1 MSERALLKAE
11 RRTVTGKKVKQLR
24 RQGKLPGVVYGKVVE
39 APIPVVLDYKEAAR
53 VLRGATGSEIL
64 DLELEGQTLPVLVRE
79 KQKDFIKGTLL
90 HVDFQAVSMTET
102 IWAEVPIELEGEA
115 PAVKNYGAVL
125 VHNLDVLEVQALP
138 GDLPERI
145 VIDLGRLEEIG
156 DMITVADL
164 VLPSSVK
171 VMADPDEPIV
181 VATAPRTEAEVEGAE
196 TVEEAVGAE
205 PEVIEKGKK
214 EEEEEE

>member
-1 MSERALLKAE
+1 MGERALLKAE
-11 RRTVTGKKVKQLR
+11 RRTVIGKKVKQLR
-24 RQGKLPGVVYGKVVE
+24 RQGKLPGVVYGKVLDE
-39 APIPVVLDYKEAAR
+39 PVPVMLDYKEAAR
-53 VLRGATGSEIL
+53 VLRGVTGSEIL

-79 KQKDFIKGTLL
+79 KQRDFIKGTLL

-125 VHNLDVLEVQALP
+125 VQSLDVLEVEALP

-145 VIDLGRLEEIG
+145 VIDLSALEEIG

-164 VLPSSVK
+164 VLPPSVK
-171 VMADPDEPIV
+171 VMADPDEAIV
-181 VATAPRTEAEVEGAE
+181 VATAPRTEEEVEGAE
-196 TVEEAVGAE
+196 TTEITEAE

-214 EEEEEE
+214 EEEEEEE

>member
-1 MSERALLKAE
+1 MSERPLLKAE

-24 RQGKLPGVVYGKVVE
+24 RQGKLPGVVYGKVLE
-39 APIPVVLDYKEAAR
+39 EPIPVMLDYKEAAK

-125 VHNLDVLEVQALP
+125 VQSLDVLEVEALP

-164 VLPSSVK
+164 VLPPSVK
-171 VMADPDEPIV
+171 VMADPDEAIV
-181 VATAPRTEAEVEGAE
+181 VATAPRTEEEVEGAE
-196 TVEEAVGAE
+196 TVEEIGAE

>member
-1 MSERALLKAE
+1 MSERPLLKAE
-11 RRTVTGKKVKQLR
+11 RRTVIGKKVKQLR
-24 RQGKLPGVVYGKVVE
+24 REGKLPGVVYGKTLDQ
-39 APIPVVLDYKEAAR
+39 PIPIALDYRSAAK
-53 VLRGATGSEIL
+53 VLRGATASEIL
-64 DLELEGQTLPVLVRE
+64 DLELEGKVIPVLVRE

-125 VHNLDVLEVQALP
+125 VQNMDVLEVEALP

-145 VIDLGRLEEIG
+145 VLDLGALQEIG

-164 VLPSSVK
+164 VLPPSVK
-171 VMADPDEPIV
+171 VMADPDEAIV
-181 VATAPRTEAEVEGAE
+181 VATAPRTEEEVEGAE
-196 TVEEAVGAE
+196 TMEAGEFE

-214 EEEEEE
+214 EEEE

>member
-1 MSERALLKAE
+1 MSARPMLKAE
-11 RRTVTGKKVKQLR
+11 RRQVIGKQVKQLR
-24 RQGKLPGVVYGKVVE
+24 RQGKLPGVVYGKVLDEPV
-39 APIPVVLDYKEAAR
+39 PIVLDYREAAK
-53 VLRGATGSEIL
+53 VLRGATASEIL
-64 DLELEGQTLPVLVRE
+64 DLSLEGQVLPVLVRE

-125 VHNLDVLEVQALP
+125 VQSLDVLEVEALP

-145 VIDLGRLEEIG
+145 VLDLGALEEIG

-164 VLPSSVK
+164 VLPPSVK
-171 VMADPDEPIV
+171 VMADPEEAIV
-181 VATAPRTEAEVEGAE
+181 VATAPRSEEEVEGAE
-196 TVEEAVGAE
+196 TTEVTAAE

-214 EEEEEE
+214 EEDEEEV

>member
-1 MSERALLKAE
+1 MSERPLLKAE

-24 RQGKLPGVVYGKVVE
+24 RQGKLPGVVYGKVLDE
-39 APIPVVLDYKEAAR
+39 PIPVALDYKEAYK

-125 VHNLDVLEVQALP
+125 FQSMDVLEVEALP

-145 VIDLGRLEEIG
+145 VLDLSVLKEVG
-156 DMITVADL
+156 DMITVGDL
-164 VLPSSVK
+164 VLPPSVK
-171 VMADPDEPIV
+171 VMADPEEAIV
-181 VATAPRTEAEVEGAE
+181 VATAPRTEEE
-196 TVEEAVGAE
+196 VEEAETAEVTGAE

-214 EEEEEE
+214 EEEEEEE

>member
-1 MSERALLKAE
+1 MSERPLLKAE

-24 RQGKLPGVVYGKVVE
+24 RQGKLPGVVYGKMLE
-39 APIPVVLDYKEAAR
+39 EPIPVMLDYKEADK

-125 VHNLDVLEVQALP
+125 VQSLDVLEVEALP

-164 VLPSSVK
+164 VLPPSVK
-171 VMADPDEPIV
+171 VMADPDEAIV
-181 VATAPRTEAEVEGAE
+181 VATAPRTEEEVEGAE
-196 TVEEAVGAE
+196 TVEEIGAE

-214 EEEEEE
+214 EEEEEK